1 VKDDGKTHANGDHG
15 DADQSKVKCA
25 IVNGKGEDVSD
36 GLHDVFYL
44 SYVLR
49 GTGSNIISRGE
60 DFSID
65 AGFAIPA
72 LVQLADWIE

>member
-1 VKDDGKTHANGDHG
+1 MIPEIK
-15 DADQSKVKCA
+15 SRKVFHL
-25 IVNGKGEDVSD
+25 IWF
-36 GLHDVFYL
+36 FYL
-44 SYVLR
+44 GFVLR
-49 GTGSNIISRGE
+49 GTGLNIISRGE